1 MKKVLAAVLAAAM
14 ALTLAMPAFAANDN
28 ELDVVVDNS
37 ATGAT
42 VSGTNGADGIRVDG
56 VYTANDQ
63 VATGDI
69 VDSRTTLYVV
79 VSAVAPAAGTDLT
92 NDKEWDFSFKK
103 GDNSKVIKSMK
114 LVEKDLTGTAD
125 REVAVE
131 IKFNEIM
138 DDTEYKMNP
147 EITVRPRGDVA
158 DNNPNMDDTVITVK
172 FFYDNENAN
181 TSDEEF
187 AAGTKGVVAKPE
199 KNEDNEVL
207 WVDENKDLAK
217 LEFSADSDTSAYY
230 PKLSTKWANEDYAEL
245 IGDMDA
251 FIFDFVG
258 NPTISST
265 SRPVL
270 TLYNPFYDED
280 EEALTVAEEDIV
292 VYLVNADGTI
302 DDITAQ
308 FTIEENDDGDN
319 VLVTKTRTLGTYII
333 AERALEGAADAETE
347 TPDDGKEIPNTGR

>member
-14 ALTLAMPAFAANDN
+14 AVSLAIPAFADDA
-28 ELDVVVDNS
+28 EVSVVVGGTTTQDTS
-37 ATGAT
+37 MGIT
-42 VSGTNGADGIRVDG
+42 VGNVYDGNK
-56 VYTANDQ
+56 TAM
-63 VATGDI
+63 AGDT
-69 VDSRTTLYVV
+69 VDSRDTLYVTLT
-79 VSAVAPAAGTDLT
+79 AAQGDLSS
-92 NDKEWDFSFKK
+92 DDDWDFSFKK
-103 GDNSKVIKSMK
+103 GDNSKVIKSIK
-114 LVEKDLTGTAD
+114 FVEKDVDGTTG
-125 REVAVE
+125 REDAIE

-147 EITVRPRGDVA
+147 EITIRPRGDVKDDHYA
-158 DNNPNMDDTVITVK
+158 DDTVITVK
-172 FFYDNENAN
+172 FFYKNFK
-181 TSDEEF
+181 DEDADTEY

-217 LEFSADSDTSAYY
+217 LEFSADSDTSVYY

-292 VYLVNADGTI
+292 VYLVNEDGTI

-333 AERALEGAADAETE
+333 AERALDGAADAETE

>member
-1 MKKVLAAVLAAAM
+1 
-14 ALTLAMPAFAANDN
+14 
-28 ELDVVVDNS
+28 
-37 ATGAT
+37 
-42 VSGTNGADGIRVDG
+42 
-56 VYTANDQ
+56 
-63 VATGDI
+63 
-69 VDSRTTLYVV
+69 
-79 VSAVAPAAGTDLT
+79 
-92 NDKEWDFSFKK
+92 
-103 GDNSKVIKSMK
+103 
-114 LVEKDLTGTAD
+114 
-125 REVAVE
+125 
-131 IKFNEIM
+131 
-138 DDTEYKMNP
+138 MNP
-147 EITVRPRGDVA
+147 EITIKAKGDNA
-158 DNNPNMDDTVITVK
+158 DVNADTTVTVK
-172 FFYDNENAN
+172 FFYKNVKDED
-181 TSDEEF
+181 SDLEYD
-187 AAGTKGVVAKPE
+187 AGTKGVVAKPE

-207 WVDENKDLAK
+207 WVDNNKDLAK
-217 LEFSADSDTSAYY
+217 LEFTADSDTSVYY
-230 PKLSTKWANEDYAEL
+230 PKLSTQWNNEDYAEL

-251 FIFDFVG
+251 YMFNFVG

-308 FTIEENDDGDN
+308 FTIEENEDGDN